1 MRLAQG
7 ADTAG
12 QELETRPTV
21 FRAPPRLGESV
32 MPSGRASDSAS
43 TDTNMTQFEAVVSSF
58 QPLSAEDQLSLI
70 WKLLSLRSTSEA
82 EGELG
87 AIAKVKTTTMQEAIH
102 LDGFLWKRST
112 FIKSTTASVR
122 CRTTAERRNR
132 VQLPV
137 ENHF

>member
-1 MRLAQG
+1 MLQTVTKVDAIRVMRLAQG

-12 QELETRPTV
+12 QEPETRPTES
-21 FRAPPRLGESV
+21 RAPPGLGESV

-43 TDTNMTQFEAVVSSF
+43 TDTNMTQFEAVVSLF

-87 AIAKVKTTTMQEAIH
+87 AIAKVKTTTMQ
-102 LDGFLWKRST
+102 
-112 FIKSTTASVR
+112 
-122 CRTTAERRNR
+122 
-132 VQLPV
+132 
-137 ENHF
+137 